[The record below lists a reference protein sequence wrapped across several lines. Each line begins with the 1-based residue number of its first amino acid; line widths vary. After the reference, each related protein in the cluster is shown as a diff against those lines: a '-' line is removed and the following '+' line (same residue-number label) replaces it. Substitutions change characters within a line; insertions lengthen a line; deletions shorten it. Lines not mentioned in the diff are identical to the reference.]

1 MRLEKLD
8 LIEWGWHKT
17 GDPTKPVYGNA
28 FWANPEWP
36 QFYVVYDEFEG
47 NAAVLYR
54 YAKGG
59 SDFYEHIESIY
70 RFMNIHKDYKHEWED
85 ED

>member
-8 LIEWGWHKT
+8 LIEWGWHKV
-17 GDPTKPVYGNA
+17 GDPTKPKGGIL
-28 FWANPEWP
+28 WGNPEWP
-36 QFYVVYDEFEG
+36 QFYLLYDEFEG
-47 NAAVLYR
+47 WASVVHR

-59 SDFYEHIESIY
+59 SDEYRTIRGIY
-70 RFMNIHKDYKHEWED
+70 THMNIHKDYKHEWED